1 MRYFILLFKTFFWKA
16 WNKFNEIL
24 SRFFFLHKTL
34 AFYCLKSVGTSR
46 FNCLIHAFN
55 VIKDLSFW
63 KCFCSR
69 LKACDVMDK
78 PESYVYIVSRVSS
91 VIRMLRTTAHNAFPV
106 VFVADGRN
114 LIVSLKKYRI
124 IKHVKIKL
132 FLWKNLFEDIN
143 S

>member
-1 MRYFILLFKTFFWKA
+1 MP
-16 WNKFNEIL
+16 
-24 SRFFFLHKTL
+24 SM
-34 AFYCLKSVGTSR
+34 
-46 FNCLIHAFN
+46 
-55 VIKDLSFW
+55 LSFW

-106 VFVADGRN
+106 VSVADGRN